1 MSDTMQIEIRKYDES
16 LAEAIAQM
24 WNTWDDLWPGGFTQG
39 VPYTADRVKKQYG
52 KISALALLVAVDKK
66 TNKPVG
72 SCTVHRHWRD
82 NEAAYVGTLGVSP
95 EALSKKVGKQ
105 LLLESI
111 RIASAGGYT
120 RVDLDTWPG
129 NMRAVPLYK
138 KVGMMWDPEGLGL
151 SMYDYI
157 PGILKHPFC
166 APFFNLLHG
175 VHEWYDVHIRKP
187 NQAPDDFKKH
197 GMAIYPYEFRIGDS
211 ALSVTVDR
219 YARGITAIERTLN
232 GQKISVAALVDSQE
246 VVCGLPYVYSL
257 EIQNLSGEHLTVSIN
272 LREFSG
278 LQFDADTTRKAV
290 VKPGEKSMWNV
301 PFHLTSSAP
310 LFRDNIKAPSI
321 SAEIEM
327 NGQISMLHTGLK
339 VQSPAEIR
347 TRWGECRIAAGG
359 RSTIPV
365 TVISNLNQESLANVS
380 VRSSSS
386 SVQIKV
392 TPNEIVL
399 KPKEQGGTM
408 LEISSSADLA
418 DGTHDIWLTLT
429 LDIEKDI
436 KVVTRDFRIP
446 VFCLGKKD
454 IAVGEDDRRL
464 EAVIV
469 SPQYTA
475 RFAREGA
482 ILTVQDVN
490 SETSQSITQSSEIGP
505 PFGLSPFRF
514 AERKLITSTSDSAI
528 VVSMQAKHPSRP
540 LIVEDRAI
548 FEFGTGIIKHE
559 QWVENVSGESQT
571 FQGRLV
577 GRGGGISIAAGLV
590 YVPFSSGVVSE
601 PLGNFLF
608 SYPAI
613 PSEPVAYR
621 EGWVAVDNE
630 DSVQAQMWCLD
641 RVEEIR
647 INLGQLGALGFP
659 VVTLEPLEKRKI
671 TDSWLVFGKG
681 SWRDIRRLWRSR
693 VAHYYEERFSTAK
706 EDVAQQLLTISSDP
720 IILPHVGEAH
730 TIIHV
735 HSPLHTP
742 HGGVL
747 EVTPPRGW
755 RAVLTSHS
763 HELVGLKTDVNFA
776 EDSSL
781 DLALTPGE
789 GIRDEFGVHRG
800 QCNLR
805 MEYDTAKP
813 ISIVQLGR
821 SGKSV
826 DVSKTE
832 EQGCIVHRVRNSCIE
847 FAVSK
852 DYGGCLFSLKNK
864 RGVEFLTSSFP
875 RATPRPGAVFDNY
888 HGGVQ
893 PVVFDDEM
901 GESMGKAL
909 TNSEKMSAKN
919 YSCGFWSGVEISWEG
934 RIQQTTRGLHFHL
947 RYLTAPA
954 CPIVLLEWQIVNS
967 TSAPVRFYPS
977 ILIDPKLD
985 KELSGARIHTKWSG
999 RMYDIRGGHV
1009 PMAVSPSDNLV
1020 WIVPEKSRRKT
1031 SGLCYMVSGTEADML
1046 SVYLGDM
1053 LILGAVDRF
1062 SAIMPGKERVMTSC
1076 LFVDP
1081 PDTEALE
1088 VTRSLLRSLLP
1099 KRN

>member
-1 MSDTMQIEIRKYDES
+1 MSDMMSIEIRKYDES

-52 KISALALLVAVDKK
+52 KMSAIALLVAVDKK
-66 TNKPVG
+66 TDKPVG

-82 NEAAYVGTLGVSP
+82 TEAAYVGTLGVSP

-105 LLLESI
+105 LLLESV

-120 RVDLDTWPG
+120 RVDLNTWPG

-138 KVGMMWDPEGLGL
+138 KVGMMWDPEGQGL

-157 PGILKHPFC
+157 PGILKHPLC

-175 VHEWYDVHIRKP
+175 VHEWYDVHIRNP

-197 GMAIYPYEFRIGDS
+197 GMAIYPYEFRMGNS

-219 YARGITAIERTLN
+219 YARGITAVERTLN

-246 VVCGLPYVYSL
+246 VIYGLPYVYSL
-257 EIQNLSGEHLTVSIN
+257 EIENLSGEHLTVSIN
-272 LREFSG
+272 LREFPG
-278 LQFDADTTRKAV
+278 LQFDADTTRKTV
-290 VKPGEKSMWNV
+290 VKPGEKSVWHV

-310 LFRDNIKAPSI
+310 LFRDNIKASSI

-327 NGQISMLHTGLK
+327 NGEISMLHTGLK

-365 TVISNLNQESLANVS
+365 TVISNLNQEALANVS
-380 VRSSSS
+380 VRSSSG

-392 TPNEIVL
+392 TPNDIVL
-399 KPKEQGGTM
+399 KPKEQGGTI

-418 DGTHDIWLTLT
+418 DGTHDIRLTLT
-429 LDIEKDI
+429 LDIEKGI
-436 KVVTRDFRIP
+436 RVVTRDFRIP
-446 VFCLGKKD
+446 IFCLGKKD
-454 IAVGEDDRRL
+454 VAVGEDDRRL

-469 SPQYTA
+469 SPHYTA

-482 ILTVQDVN
+482 ILTVQDAN

-514 AERKLITSTSDSAI
+514 AERKLITSSSDSAM
-528 VVSMQAKHPSRP
+528 VVSMQARHLDKP
-540 LIVEDRAI
+540 LIVEDRAV
-548 FEFGTGIIKHE
+548 FEFGTGVIKHE
-559 QWVENVSGESQT
+559 QWVENMSSENQT

-577 GRGGGISIAAGLV
+577 GRGGGISFAAGQV

-601 PLGNFLF
+601 PLGNTLF
-608 SYPAI
+608 SFPAI
-613 PSEPVAYR
+613 PSEPKAYS
-621 EGWVAVDNE
+621 EGWIAIENE

-641 RVEEIR
+641 KVEEIR
-647 INLGQLGALGFP
+647 ITLGQVNALGFP
-659 VVTLEPLEKRKI
+659 VVTLEPREKRKI
-671 TDSWLVFGKG
+671 TDSWLVFGKR
-681 SWRDIRRLWRSR
+681 SWRDIQRLWRSR
-693 VAHYYEERFSTAK
+693 VAHYYEERLSASK
-706 EDVAQQLLTISSDP
+706 EQAAQHLLTISSDP
-720 IILPHVGEAH
+720 IVIPHAGEAH
-730 TIIHV
+730 TKIHI

-755 RAVLTSHS
+755 KAFLKSHS
-763 HELVGLKTDVNFA
+763 HELDGLKTEINFA

-781 DLALTPGE
+781 ELVLTPGPR
-789 GIRDEFGVHRG
+789 IRDEFAVHKG

-805 MEYDTAKP
+805 MEYDTAEP
-813 ISIVQLGR
+813 ISIVQLGS

-826 DVSKTE
+826 EVSKTE
-832 EQGCIVHRVRNSCIE
+832 EQGCIVHRVRNASIE

-875 RATPRPGAVFDNY
+875 KATPRSGAFFENY

-893 PVVFDDEM
+893 PIIFDDEM
-901 GESMGKAL
+901 GESLTKAR

-919 YSCGFWSGVEISWEG
+919 YSRGIWSGVEISWKG
-934 RIQQTTRGLHFHL
+934 KIQQTTRGLQFNL

-954 CPIVLLEWQIVNS
+954 CPIVVIEWQIVNR
-967 TSAPVRFYPS
+967 TTAPVRFYPS

-985 KELSGARIHTKWSG
+985 EELSGGKIRAKWSG

-1020 WIVPEKSRRKT
+1020 WIKPEKSRRRT
-1031 SGLCYMVSGTEADML
+1031 SGLCYMVNGTDADML

-1053 LILGAVDRF
+1053 LILTAVDSL
-1062 SAIMPGKERVMTSC
+1062 SAIMPREERVMTSC

-1081 PDTEALE
+1081 PDMETLE
-1088 VTRSLLRSLLP
+1088 VIRRLLGSLLP
-1099 KRN
+1099 KRD